1 MKILIRV
8 DCNKIHGSGHLS
20 RCYQISKE
28 LKKFG
33 NEIFFLLINFDKKYF
48 KNFKGKN
55 IYNFNILNYT
65 QKKDLDITQ
74 KIVEKEKI
82 DILILDN
89 YKIKKNWCFQIK
101 KKIKSL
107 VIIDDGFKNN
117 YICDLYI
124 NFLNFEKNK
133 YSKKLLGLKYFILN
147 QEYFYVN
154 KSRIIYDIF
163 INLGTGYF
171 PNYIKSMLFL
181 LNKIKN
187 IKKVIIVGNFK
198 SLLKKYNKDLKY
210 KVILIDNYCKLSN
223 LISQS
228 NICIGAGGMN
238 LLERIYL
245 NKENIVF
252 ACATHQK
259 KLSMYLSKKK
269 IIKYFGN
276 INKLKNNNKFINYIE
291 KINLEN
297 SLKKKKKFAIIDNKG
312 SFRIAKKINQLLKV
326 NL

>member
-8 DCNKIHGSGHLS
+8 DCNQINGSGHLS

-33 NEIFFLLINFDKKYF
+33 NKIFFLLINFDKKYF
-48 KNFKGKN
+48 KNFKEKN
-55 IYNFNILNYT
+55 IYNYNILNYT
-65 QKKDLDITQ
+65 QKKDLEITQ

-82 DILILDN
+82 DIVIVDN

-101 KKIKSL
+101 EKIKSL
-107 VIIDDGFKNN
+107 VIIDDGFKKD

-124 NFLNFEKNK
+124 NFLNFKKNND
-133 YSKKLLGLKYFILN
+133 SKKLLGLKYFILN
-147 QEYFYVN
+147 QEYFYVK
-154 KSRIIYDIF
+154 KSKIIYDIF
-163 INLGTGYF
+163 INFGTGNF
-171 PNYIKSMLFL
+171 QNCIKNMLFL

-187 IKKVIIVGNFK
+187 IKKVIIIGNFK
-198 SLLKKYNKDLKY
+198 FLLNKFKKDLKY
-210 KVILIDNYCKLSN
+210 KVILIDKYSKLSD

-228 NICIGAGGMN
+228 NICIGGGGMN

-252 ACATHQK
+252 SCATHQK
-259 KLSMYLSKKK
+259 KLSMHLSKKK

-276 INKLKNNNKFINYIE
+276 INKLKNNNKFVKYIE
-291 KINLEN
+291 KINLEK
-297 SLKKKKKFAIIDNKG
+297 SLKKKPNYAIIDNKG
-312 SFRIAKKINQLLKV
+312 SLRIAKKINQLLKV
-326 NL
+326 NS